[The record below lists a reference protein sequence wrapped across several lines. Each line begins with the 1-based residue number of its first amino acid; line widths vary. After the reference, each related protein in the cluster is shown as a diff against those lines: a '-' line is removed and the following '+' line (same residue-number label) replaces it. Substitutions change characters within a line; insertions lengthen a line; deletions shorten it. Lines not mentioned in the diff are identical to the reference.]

1 MVQMAIEKL
10 EEQNVAELDADK
22 KANLVSN
29 LLIVLCGEEKAQPVV
44 NTNA

>member
-1 MVQMAIEKL
+1 MVQMAIEEL
-10 EEQNVAELDADK
+10 EANNVVELDTDK